1 MLSESEIDKLTHEVV
16 AGAEEEFVAQLTAA
30 LVDDYVH
37 GVEKGAS
44 SRWRMEELAR
54 ANREHVETILRQFQ
68 NTAISEAANLVLA
81 ALMAA
86 DERSARMIANHQGR
100 EVRAATRQSVLM
112 AKQTARGVGE
122 IVRRQ
127 NIDLAAQAERRW
139 YEVTAQTLALSNR
152 GALPRGYYERA
163 IMELGRAGVS
173 KVNYRSGVSNQIDVA
188 IKRHIRTQVNQ
199 AAGRMEIER
208 LNDTGHNLVITSAHF
223 GARPEHAVW
232 QGKAFSMSGRQVVN
246 GVVYEDFYQQT
257 GYGTVTGLCGA
268 NCRHHFG
275 VYIPGMALPELPK
288 KINGMDSDE
297 YYATT
302 QRQREL
308 ERRVRKTK
316 RDISALEQ
324 AGVGLDSQTYVQKR
338 LVLGNQQKQ
347 LRQLCAD
354 KGLKREPYREKAYG
368 IGKQPVALRS
378 KGKPKASVAAAPQ
391 SNKPKANAAKR
402 QTTSN
407 NKALDIDAK
416 NKQDVMTE
424 EMRDYFKKEI
434 TKPEGLWF
442 YQNETL
448 LSTFGELTCARLAY
462 LADKAIKNKSE
473 TAKNIVKILTK
484 PSDKKVIFEIKD
496 DIEACCFSPSTGA
509 IMLEANKIISEDIIV
524 HEWLHR
530 QDFYLSIVYGKHNNK
545 RIGSA
550 FYNSQAFT
558 YNGKNIAQG
567 LKDDIEELEKL
578 AKVEGQNLHDY
589 IKSILENNGLES
601 GNATRLSDILDAGTN
616 GAVKFSSGHSFYG
629 NDYWS
634 CEEIISRECLA
645 DYGSSCIINTK
656 EAALIKKCFPNMTN
670 VLDKLIKVMAND

>member
-1 MLSESEIDKLTHEVV
+1 MLSESEIDKLTREVV
-16 AGAEEEFVAQLTAA
+16 AGAEEEFIAQLTAA

-37 GVEKGAS
+37 GIENGAS
-44 SRWRMEELAR
+44 SQWRMEELAR
-54 ANREHVETILRQFQ
+54 ANREHVDTILRQFQ

-81 ALMAA
+81 ALIDA
-86 DERSARMIANHQGR
+86 DERSARMIANHQGK
-100 EVRAATRQSVLM
+100 EVRAATRQSQLM

-163 IMELGRAGVS
+163 IIELGRAGVS

-199 AAGRMEIER
+199 AAGHMEIER

-275 VYIPGMALPELPK
+275 VYIPGMALPELPET
-288 KINGMDSDE
+288 INGMDSDE
-297 YYATT
+297 YYAAT

-324 AGVGLDSQTYVQKR
+324 AGVGLDSPTYVQKR

-378 KGKPKASVAAAPQ
+378 KGKPKASVAAVNEREQGIKLKRYKDKDVDTTINRSYIDSSEYSQKFVGITGDRKTDMQIRDCAKAALTHR
-391 SNKPKANAAKR
+391 SGTYCEDLHFVSVIDGEPKLSVTDR
-402 QTTSN
+402 
-407 NKALDIDAK
+407 
-416 NKQDVMTE
+416 TE
-424 EMRDYFKKEI
+424 YLEI
-434 TKPEGLWF
+434 PNTPEIRKVVAEEPEGSLFAIHNHPHSTPPSGSDF
-442 YQNETL
+442 YASYMRGYN
-448 LSTFGELTCARLAY
+448 
-462 LADKAIKNKSE
+462 
-473 TAKNIVKILTK
+473 
-484 PSDKKVIFEIKD
+484 
-496 DIEACCFSPSTGA
+496 GA
-509 IMLEANKIISEDIIV
+509 IVACHNGD
-524 HEWLHR
+524 
-530 QDFYLSIVYGKHNNK
+530 VYYYKH
-545 RIGSA
+545 G
-550 FYNSQAFT
+550 FM
-558 YNGKNIAQG
+558 NIEPVSF
-567 LKDDIEELEKL
+567 DN
-578 AKVEGQNLHDY
+578 KVEKTMRKYKLTDWEATERVMNEYAESHGIVWRK
-589 IKSILENNGLES
+589 IK
-601 GNATRLSDILDAGTN
+601 
-616 GAVKFSSGHSFYG
+616 
-629 NDYWS
+629 
-634 CEEIISRECLA
+634 
-645 DYGSSCIINTK
+645 
-656 EAALIKKCFPNMTN
+656 
-670 VLDKLIKVMAND
+670 

>member
-1 MLSESEIDKLTHEVV
+1 MLSESEIDKLTREVV

-54 ANREHVETILRQFQ
+54 ANREHVDTILRQFQ

-81 ALMAA
+81 ALMEA
-86 DERSARMIANHQGR
+86 DERSARMIANYQGK
-100 EVRAATRQSVLM
+100 EVRAATRQSALM

-127 NIDLAAQAERRW
+127 NIDLAAQAERKW

-152 GALPRGYYERA
+152 GALPRGHYERA
-163 IMELGRAGVS
+163 IIELGRAGVS

-199 AAGRMEIER
+199 AAGHMEIER

-275 VYIPGMALPELPK
+275 VYIPGMALPELPET
-288 KINGMDSDE
+288 INGMDSDE
-297 YYATT
+297 YYAAT

-316 RDISALEQ
+316 RDIAALEQ
-324 AGVGLDSQTYVQKR
+324 AGVGLDSPTYVQKR

-347 LRQLCAD
+347 LRQLCTS
-354 KGLKREPYREKAYG
+354 KGLKRESYREKAYG

-378 KGKPKASVAAAPQ
+378 TYRERAGDMPQCARFAKASTKSREA
-391 SNKPKANAAKR
+391 R
-402 QTTSN
+402 R
-407 NKALDIDAK
+407 KALEKRCHNCLMPIFDDGYLGRIARAAGGRIYKKGVYRVVAHGSSKTMSPFSQRTDAK
-416 NKQDVMTE
+416 TMAQIIRNRKDYNGEPVELFSCSTGRADKKGNCFAQRLANELNTTVTAPNDTIWLFGDGHYTIGKTE
-424 EMRDYFKKEI
+424 EDNTGKMI
-434 TKPEGLWF
+434 TF
-442 YQNETL
+442 YP
-448 LSTFGELTCARLAY
+448 R
-462 LADKAIKNKSE
+462 
-473 TAKNIVKILTK
+473 
-484 PSDKKVIFEIKD
+484 
-496 DIEACCFSPSTGA
+496 
-509 IMLEANKIISEDIIV
+509 
-524 HEWLHR
+524 R
-530 QDFYLSIVYGKHNNK
+530 
-545 RIGSA
+545 R
-550 FYNSQAFT
+550 
-558 YNGKNIAQG
+558 
-567 LKDDIEELEKL
+567 
-578 AKVEGQNLHDY
+578 HD
-589 IKSILENNGLES
+589 
-601 GNATRLSDILDAGTN
+601 
-616 GAVKFSSGHSFYG
+616 SS
-629 NDYWS
+629 
-634 CEEIISRECLA
+634 
-645 DYGSSCIINTK
+645 
-656 EAALIKKCFPNMTN
+656 
-670 VLDKLIKVMAND
+670 